1 MTDDRLQ
8 AQMAAFQQCV
18 LDRDRELAESVLHP
32 DYALVTTNPLMVA
45 PRSSWLTLLP
55 DYVVHS
61 WTVGEHLLDV
71 AGGTA
76 VAFQRVEME
85 ATVLGND
92 RSGLFLLTDVWL
104 LDDDWRVWRRHST
117 AVTAGALAAE

>member
-18 LDRDRELAESVLHP
+18 LDRDRDLAESVLHP

-45 PRSSWLTLLP
+45 PRSSWLNLLP
-55 DYVVHS
+55 DYIVHS
-61 WTVGEHLLDV
+61 WTVGEQLVDV

-85 ATVLGND
+85 ATVLGKE
-92 RSGLFLLTDVWL
+92 RSEER
-104 LDDDWRVWRRHST
+104 RVGKECRARWSPYH
-117 AVTAGALAAE
+117 